1 MTDPTSADKVLVA
14 LAERAS
20 KRRSQIKREEKLKES
35 VQQDKEQTLPN
46 QREQTRVNP
55 KPKKVST
62 PIKEEF
68 LPVEVDDYE
77 EYPSEELND
86 YEELPKR
93 KSNSFSNYEGNVP
106 VRKARR
112 ASRVISKIRSFNPEN
127 ADTFE
132 EQVNLVGN
140 LLCDKLSAFQSISA
154 LKVTQN
160 WIDCIVDENDS
171 FYEEIYNKLIL
182 LNKEQLLGYIRILV
196 SALK

>member
-20 KRRSQIKREEKLKES
+20 KRRSQIKREERKEERIEES
-35 VQQDKEQTLPN
+35 VQQNKEQILPN
-46 QREQTRVNP
+46 QRVNS

-77 EYPSEELND
+77 EYPSEESND
-86 YEELPKR
+86 YDELPKR
-93 KSNSFSNYEGNVP
+93 KSNSFSNYEGSVP

-112 ASRVISKIRSFNPEN
+112 NSRVISKIRSFNPEN

-154 LKVTQN
+154 LKVTQD

-196 SALK
+196 STLK